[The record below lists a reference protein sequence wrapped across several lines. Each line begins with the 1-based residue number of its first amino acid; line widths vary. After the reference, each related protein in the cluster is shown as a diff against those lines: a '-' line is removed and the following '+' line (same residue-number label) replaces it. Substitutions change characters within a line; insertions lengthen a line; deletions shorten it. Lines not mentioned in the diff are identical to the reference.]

1 MENKS
6 FQKSQEDR
14 LRNPTSIIDT
24 QVLPFSPT
32 DDGISKWLQNLPILN
47 VTVIGENFNI
57 AASAILTNKLS
68 DKTRFTLIEKIIPN
82 LYVFYDECIKEVI
95 DAKFPLEDKSNYLVE
110 KLLSVLNAFIDV
122 YVDIIKSDSFSSETS
137 HMNQKEHRIFNQHQ
151 QAIIIHRILS
161 LLSLIQLFSSLTY
174 RTSAVCNWD
183 ETNALLCHAQNYALD
198 NIETG
203 INSENKHASSNI
215 TNEFIKINYTH
226 LALLNRF
233 RQRDILKIHDIIN
246 SQAQTV
252 SLTKEKTEHTS
263 FFINPYKNLEVTNI
277 NAYQEHEENILFFE
291 NELLTQHFTSLAL
304 DKSANKTILNSAV
317 IQKLLP
323 CWQKPHNRQ
332 FARTDESKEIVI
344 YPGFK
349 NIIKK
354 LFPNDTPSVSLGRK
368 PTGKKQSTFG
378 LSNVEI
384 IPIENNPFANNT
396 HGNNFLR
403 SEKDIGRVI
412 KETDHKTIKSVD
424 IWSKNKNT
432 KQTGNAN
439 HLDAIQKD
447 SSASGFRFKVSQEN
461 KSLLQAADLIGI
473 ETIKEKKLELAI
485 IRRLD
490 NLEGDGISLG
500 VELIAPNIKLGVICN
515 TDKSIRSREVLFLPS
530 VEKLN
535 QPDAIISISPLE
547 NTRINL
553 ELKIESQLETY
564 TISKL
569 VETNAVFTRY
579 TLQKTIKE
587 G

>member
-6 FQKSQEDR
+6 FTASQKDR
-14 LRNPTSIIDT
+14 LRKPTSLLGR

-32 DDGISKWLQNLPILN
+32 EDGINKWLQNLPILN

-68 DKTRFTLIEKIIPN
+68 DNDRFTLIEKIIPN
-82 LYVFYDECIKEVI
+82 LYVFYDECNKEVI
-95 DAKFPLEDKSNYLVE
+95 DAKFPLEDKSNYLAE
-110 KLLSVLNAFIDV
+110 KLLSVLNTFIDV
-122 YVDIIKSDSFSSETS
+122 YIDIIKSENFSSKTP
-137 HMNQKEHRIFNQHQ
+137 HKNQKEQPIFNQHQ
-151 QAIIIHRILS
+151 QAIIIHRALS

-174 RTSAVCNWD
+174 RTSALYNWD
-183 ETNALLCHAQNYALD
+183 ETNALLCLAQHYELD

-203 INSENKHASSNI
+203 ISSENKHASSTI

-226 LALLNRF
+226 IALLNRF
-233 RQRDILKIHDIIN
+233 RQRDVLKIHDIIN
-246 SQAQTV
+246 SQVKTV

-277 NAYQEHEENILFFE
+277 NAYQEHEDNILFFE
-291 NELLTQHFTSLAL
+291 NELLTQYFTSLAL
-304 DKSANKTILNSAV
+304 DKYANKILLNSAV

-354 LFPNDTPSVSLGRK
+354 LFPNETPSVSLGNK
-368 PTGKKQSTFG
+368 PTGQKKSTFG

-384 IPIENNPFANNT
+384 IPIENNPFANKA
-396 HGNNFLR
+396 HRNNFLR
-403 SEKDIGRVI
+403 NEKDIARVI
-412 KETDHKTIKSVD
+412 KETDHKTVTSVD

-432 KQTGNAN
+432 KQIGSAN
-439 HLDAIQKD
+439 HIDAIQKD
-447 SSASGFRFKVSQEN
+447 SSASGFRFKISQEN

-500 VELIAPNIKLGVICN
+500 VELIAPNIKLGIICN

-530 VEKLN
+530 VKKLN

-547 NTRINL
+547 NTRIDL
-553 ELKIESQLETY
+553 ELKIENQLETY
-564 TISKL
+564 SISKL